1 VKPETSHIKTQ
12 PKTVLEEAENSE
24 YDLSERRTVRG
35 RNELHA
41 LLTLV
46 GREYSAASQEFEKY
60 ILLILLLVGS
70 WEEE

>member
-1 VKPETSHIKTQ
+1 M
-12 PKTVLEEAENSE
+12 L
-24 YDLSERRTVRG
+24 
-35 RNELHA
+35 